1 MKVSLRAGFRR
12 DDPVSPLDGVL
23 RDCREMGYDGIELM
37 LDPRS
42 PFVSSGGR
50 GSRGPWSSE
59 SLSPEVREQLRASAG
74 RHGMAIATL
83 SADWAWGYAQYNP
96 RLSQWERGVELLR
109 ADVGL
114 AADLGA
120 HAILIHVGESQ
131 GSWEEMKRILSP
143 VVEEGA
149 RREVKIGFEAGIFA
163 RTGLGGLDALIRL
176 VDELNTP
183 WFGVYE
189 HCYWPRRRELEQLPG
204 EHRAARPVLPAGHRA
219 RRRQQQQTEQREQHE
234 RDDGGRSAGGSA
246 HDQQDD
252 VDERHRQQD
261 EALHGDSSRGEDRP
275 SLLARRGRHD
285 GHATRRCG
293 TIVR

>member
-1 MKVSLRAGFRR
+1 MNVSLRAGFRR

-23 RDCREMGYDGIELM
+23 RDCREMGFDGIELM

-42 PFVSSGGR
+42 PFGSSGPR
-50 GSRGPWSSE
+50 GGGRGPWSSE
-59 SLSPEVREQLRASAG
+59 SVTPELREQLRESAR

-83 SADWAWGYAQYNP
+83 SADWAWGYAQYHP

-109 ADVGL
+109 SDVGL

-120 HAILIHVGESQ
+120 RAILIHVGESQ
-131 GSWEEMKRILSP
+131 GSWEEIRSIVSR

-163 RTGLGGLDALIRL
+163 RTGLGGLEALIRL

-189 HCYWPRRRELEQLPG
+189 HCYYPRGETQPHEEIELVG
-204 EHRAARPVLPAGHRA
+204 K
-219 RRRQQQQTEQREQHE
+219 E
-234 RDDGGRSAGGSA
+234 RM
-246 HDQQDD
+246 
-252 VDERHRQQD
+252 V
-261 EALHGDSSRGEDRP
+261 ALHSSYPNVQVDYRKM
-275 SLLARRGRHD
+275 LAALRSVGYDWYWCFEVPWEQARTAIADYRHIWRD
-285 GHATRRCG
+285 G
-293 TIVR
+293 

>member
-1 MKVSLRAGFRR
+1 MNVSLRAGFRR

-23 RDCREMGYDGIELM
+23 RDCREMGFDGIELM

-42 PFVSSGGR
+42 PFGSSGPR
-50 GSRGPWSSE
+50 GGGRGPWSSE
-59 SLSPEVREQLRASAG
+59 SVTPELREQLRESAR

-83 SADWAWGYAQYNP
+83 SADWAWGYAQYHP

-109 ADVGL
+109 SDVGL

-120 HAILIHVGESQ
+120 RAILIHVGESQ
-131 GSWEEMKRILSP
+131 GSWEEIRSIVSR

-163 RTGLGGLDALIRL
+163 RTGLGGLEALIRL

-189 HCYWPRRRELEQLPG
+189 HCYWPRRRELQPHE
-204 EHRAARPVLPAGHRA
+204 EIRMVGHRM
-219 RRRQQQQTEQREQHE
+219 
-234 RDDGGRSAGGSA
+234 
-246 HDQQDD
+246 
-252 VDERHRQQD
+252 V
-261 EALHGDSSRGEDRP
+261 ALHSGVPNVQIDYRQMLQALCEVGYDGPWVFEVGWEQARQSLEDWRFLME
-275 SLLARRGRHD
+275 SCA
-285 GHATRRCG
+285 
-293 TIVR
+293 